1 MKGFT
6 IVELMVTVLI
16 VAILAAVAV
25 PRFRGRVDAAKW
37 SEGKGIMGSVATAIR
52 VYVVM
57 NEHTYKAVPTLSE
70 LGIDPGVLDGA
81 YFKGGDSGT
90 GDFSWVI
97 NSAQPLN
104 YLITA
109 TAPAGITTPSQVSLN
124 ASGQW
129 SITP

>member
-16 VAILAAVAV
+16 VAILAAAAI

-37 SEGKGIMGSVATAIR
+37 SEGKAVMGSVATAIR
-52 VYVVM
+52 VYIVM
-57 NEHTYKAVPTLSE
+57 NERDFKAVPTLSD
-70 LGIDPGVLDGA
+70 LGIEPRVLDGT

-97 NSAQPLN
+97 NSSKPLDF
-104 YLITA
+104 LITT
-109 TAPAGITTPSQVSLN
+109 TAPAGITTPSEVALN
-124 ASGQW
+124 ANGQW
-129 SITP
+129 TITP